1 MCVCVQNNLL
11 CKFVS
16 QKLQL
21 WTAQMLTNVE
31 AAAPFFENERKRKKY
46 NSCNKGA
53 ILKKNSTALCK
64 SLNLQCVVY
73 RTAWRRDV

>member
-53 ILKKNSTALCK
+53 I
-64 SLNLQCVVY
+64 
-73 RTAWRRDV
+73 